1 MSDFITEH
9 FIKIF
14 IGVIAVVVW
23 IIGKIKENQT
33 QKEEQTWEP
42 QEEDYLPGGYQTPE
56 PPPLYQPGGSAP
68 PPLPQFMPA
77 DDSELERQRKMQDR
91 LRAIRQKKGATA
103 PKPVTSRSAPRTKP
117 TLISPTLVSPS
128 KLKER
133 LRDRKELRRAIV
145 MNEILNPPI
154 SLR

>member
-9 FIKIF
+9 FIKIV
-14 IGVIAVVVW
+14 IGVIAVIVW
-23 IIGKIKENQT
+23 IIGKIKETQA
-33 QKEEQTWEP
+33 QKEQSWEP
-42 QEEDYLPGGYQTPE
+42 QEEDYLPEDYRTSQ
-56 PPPLYQPGGSAP
+56 PPPLDPSAGSP
-68 PPLPQFMPA
+68 SPPLPQYMAA

-91 LRAIRQKKGATA
+91 LRTIRQKKGATA
-103 PKPVTSRSAPRTKP
+103 SKPVTSRSTPGIK
-117 TLISPTLVSPS
+117 PTLVSPS